1 MNKDEINLVVNAER
15 LLIVSGH
22 KFYFEEQRGKM
33 INEIDRLNTIYKTT
47 RIKKKEWKLKYIK
60 KEDELNKTVI
70 KFNKEIDFYKIK
82 VKLI

>member
-22 KFYFEEQRGKM
+22 KFYFEKQRGKM